1 MVKGVGVIAGGPF
14 GCAKADAD
22 DFING
27 YMLPVL
33 IATGSCMTGPPSN
46 LDIFL
51 AKAAAKA
58 ASGGIDSLQNL
69 SHQKI
74 YIFHGYNNAVVAK
87 SATDATAA
95 GRGAIDIPAW
105 RVRYRL
111 QCRRPVTSDAGLTR
125 K

>member
-33 IATGSCMTGPPSN
+33 ITTGSCMTEPPSN

-51 AKAAAKA
+51 AKATTKA
-58 ASGGIDSLQNL
+58 ASGGIDSL
-69 SHQKI
+69 
-74 YIFHGYNNAVVAK
+74 
-87 SATDATAA
+87 
-95 GRGAIDIPAW
+95 
-105 RVRYRL
+105 
-111 QCRRPVTSDAGLTR
+111 
-125 K
+125 